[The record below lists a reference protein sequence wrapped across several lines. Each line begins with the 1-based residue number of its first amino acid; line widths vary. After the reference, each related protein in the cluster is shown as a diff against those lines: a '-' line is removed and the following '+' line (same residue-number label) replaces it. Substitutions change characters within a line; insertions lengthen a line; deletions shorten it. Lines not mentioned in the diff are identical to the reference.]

1 MFTAPSSGAPDRAP
15 AWTEPRK
22 PWSRPLQPQAG
33 LRIRRRQTEKLLGL
47 ETRGGELGMGGIV
60 WKCPDGGELERRIA
74 AGAGTPWGGSGDM
87 RFSSSPFVSL
97 RDSQVGQ
104 VWLGDVV
111 RTPPD
116 YRPTGFV
123 CTAGF

>member
-1 MFTAPSSGAPDRAP
+1 MGNLGWEGLCGSVL
-15 AWTEPRK
+15 TEV
-22 PWSRPLQPQAG
+22 S
-33 LRIRRRQTEKLLGL
+33 
-47 ETRGGELGMGGIV
+47 
-60 WKCPDGGELERRIA
+60 WKDELERRIP

-97 RDSQVGQ
+97 RGSQVGQ
-104 VWLGDVV
+104 VWLGDGV
-111 RTPPD
+111 RTQPD